1 MKETDL
7 KKMGAV
13 ACQLAE
19 NAKKLTFG
27 TVGCVVHFHNGQIVK
42 IDYSTTEFKRDV
54 QGGKNE

>member
-1 MKETDL
+1 MNEADL
-7 KKMGAV
+7 KKLGFV

-54 QGGKNE
+54 RGAK